1 MSTTIEK
8 ITCVTI
14 DFETYNGQ
22 PLYKA
27 LLEVAGGTN
36 VLQATATKGL
46 GIVNKDTEFTNNSAF
61 KNPPHPIFVHVIGTE
76 EDSAAFLKKAAP
88 MVKNHVVLREK
99 LELFS
104 NESTPSLSVAI

>member
-8 ITCVTI
+8 ITCVTT
-14 DFETYNGQ
+14 DSETYNGL

-46 GIVNKDTEFTNNSAF
+46 GIVNRDTEFTSNSAF
-61 KNPPHPIFVHVIGTE
+61 KNTPHPIFVHVIGTE
-76 EDSAAFLKKAAP
+76 EDNAAFLKKAAP
-88 MVKNHVVLREK
+88 MVKNHVVLREQVEM
-99 LELFS
+99 LPF
-104 NESTPSLSVAI
+104 ESVSSI